1 MKNTLEQRNYGD
13 VNHYV
18 FFCFQSFTLI
28 FKLKI
33 LNAEAC
39 YIIMS
44 QDEAK
49 TFLHILDK
57 VQYASSLF
65 KFLHKNFVFQVI
77 TNDFF
82 IIVRQITIYLKILN
96 TFHNSIVFNI
106 FNSWPTID

>member
-1 MKNTLEQRNYGD
+1 MKNTLEQRDYGD

-57 VQYASSLF
+57 IQYASSLF
-65 KFLHKNFVFQVI
+65 KFLHKNYVLQEIKKIFEL
-77 TNDFF
+77 
-82 IIVRQITIYLKILN
+82 LKK
-96 TFHNSIVFNI
+96 
-106 FNSWPTID
+106 